1 MQERSKA
8 SKKGIRLDYVNWS
21 MFIVATILAV
31 VLLASTIQ
39 TSAGYTRLQEATEL
53 YITSQQD
60 VADMQTSSDYLTDQ
74 ARSFVVTGEKEHA
87 DHYFEEANVTRRR
100 DRALEDM
107 EDYLAGT
114 QTYFY
119 LSTAMYYSNEL
130 MNTELYAMRLAIEGY
145 GDSLFEYPEEL
156 AAVELSQDDLALDA
170 SAQLE
175 KAQGML
181 FDEAYRNRKDR
192 ISDNVSRC
200 SEELIA
206 ATRAEQLESSER
218 LLSLM
223 RRQELLILV
232 MLVLAFALVFMTS
245 LLLIR
250 PIRRYVSNIVR
261 REPLPEDGA
270 YELRFLAST
279 YNEISRQNQRHR
291 EQLSYDAS
299 HDSLTGLL
307 NRSVFEKLR
316 SRCQNRDNAM
326 LLIDVD
332 HFKQIND
339 SYGHDIGD
347 RALQR
352 VASLLQENFRVE
364 DYICRIGGDEFAV
377 IMVHAGTALKG
388 LVEEKIAR
396 LNAILAEGGDGLPPL
411 SLSVGVAFCDR
422 ENPGEDIYKDADAAM
437 YRVKKNGRSGVEFY

>member
-1 MQERSKA
+1 MQENE
-8 SKKGIRLDYVNWS
+8 KKQREGIRLDYVNWG
-21 MFIVATILAV
+21 MFIVASILAV
-31 VLLASTIQ
+31 VMLGSTIQ
-39 TSAGYTRLQEATEL
+39 TSVGYTRLQEATEL

-60 VADMQTSSDYLTDQ
+60 AADMQTGSDFLTDQ
-74 ARSFVVTGEKEHA
+74 ARSFVVTGEKAHA
-87 DHYFEEANVTRRR
+87 DLFFEEVNETRRR

-107 EDYLAGT
+107 ADYLSGT

-119 LSTAMYYSNEL
+119 LDAAMEHSNEL
-130 MNTELYAMRLAIEGY
+130 MTTELYAMRLAIEGH
-145 GDSLFEYPEEL
+145 GDSVSSYPAEL
-156 AAVELSQDDLALDA
+156 AAIELSKDDLALSK
-170 SAQLE
+170 SAQLA
-175 KAQGML
+175 KAESML
-181 FDEAYRNRKDR
+181 FDESYRNRKDLIR
-192 ISDNVSRC
+192 SDISRC

-223 RRQELLILV
+223 RRQELLIVV

-250 PIRRYVSNIVR
+250 PIRRYVANIGR
-261 REPLPEDGA
+261 REPLPENGA

-316 SRCQNRDNAM
+316 TRCEHRDSAM
-326 LLIDVD
+326 LLIDLD

-339 SYGHDIGD
+339 GYGHDIGD
-347 RALQR
+347 RALKR
-352 VASLLQENFRVE
+352 VAALLQENFRAE
-364 DYICRIGGDEFAV
+364 DHICRIGGDEFAV
-377 IMVHAGTALKG
+377 IMVHAGTALRG
-388 LVEEKIAR
+388 LVEEKIAH

-411 SLSVGVAFCDR
+411 SLSVGVAFGDR
-422 ENPGEDIYKDADAAM
+422 ENPGEDIYKDADTAM